1 MVDHADDCMITTT
14 GICTCT
20 RGIGQPAAALT
31 RKRLV
36 QEYQKGLEEGLD
48 QGRQEGFLEGRRKGY
63 EDGLAEGRAK
73 AIAEMT
79 ERMDRANRI
88 ALEAKQ
94 PSAEPPAYI
103 KEGSPK
109 AQQAWETLHSKTE
122 PVPVVKPQST
132 FDEIL
137 HGPEGAL
144 NINQVV
150 GKLQPVPVPTKHV
163 NHLPPTWWWLAV
175 LIAVGSGA
183 IAWFGTTL
191 LDWDYPFLWA
201 VGTTIVAFCSIIIRL
216 DIEARRRL

>member
-36 QEYQKGLEEGLD
+36 QEYQNGLEQGLD

-79 ERMDRANRI
+79 EKLDRANKI
-88 ALEAKQ
+88 AQEAKKPTAERPDYIEQ
-94 PSAEPPAYI
+94 AGASA
-103 KEGSPK
+103 
-109 AQQAWETLHSKTE
+109 QNAWDMLHAKTE
-122 PVPVVKPQST
+122 PVQAVKPQST
-132 FDEIL
+132 WSEIIN
-137 HGPEGAL
+137 GPEGAL
-144 NINQVV
+144 DIVGVV
-150 GKLQPVPVPTKHV
+150 GKMKPVPVPTKHV
-163 NHLPPTWWWLAV
+163 NHLPASWWWLAIA
-175 LIAVGSGA
+175 IAVTSGA

-191 LDWDYPFLWA
+191 LHWGYPFLWA

-216 DIEARRRL
+216 DIDARKRR